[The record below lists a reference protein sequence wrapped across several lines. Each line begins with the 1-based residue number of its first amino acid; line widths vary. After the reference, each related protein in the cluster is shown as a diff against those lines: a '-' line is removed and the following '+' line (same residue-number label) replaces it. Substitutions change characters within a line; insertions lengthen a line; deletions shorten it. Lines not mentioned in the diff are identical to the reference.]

1 MKIGAL
7 SPTFPGAAALAMP
20 RVSPVVMRHRLASLL
35 LACSVVSVL
44 PACKDGPTIPGT
56 EIPDTDEN
64 RDILRV
70 LERYR
75 TSFVRRDAAGVL
87 STAHPSYYDTAGTD
101 DPTDD
106 IEYAELGPILRERL
120 AQLEAIRF
128 TIDYLEVNVV
138 DDRASVKVWID
149 ASFQLRGI
157 EDPQSGTVRVDG
169 RHTRKQDHAMFELVR
184 DGGAWRITKGL

>member
-1 MKIGAL
+1 MVGVGSL
-7 SPTFPGAAALAMP
+7 PG
-20 RVSPVVMRHRLASLL
+20 
-35 LACSVVSVL
+35 
-44 PACKDGPTIPGT
+44 CKDGPTIPGT

-75 TSFVRRDAAGVL
+75 TSFVRRDPAGVL

-106 IEYAELGPILRERL
+106 IEYSELGPILRERL

-128 TIDYLEVNVV
+128 TIDYLEINVV
-138 DDRASVKVWID
+138 DDRAAVKVWID

-157 EDPQSGTVRVDG
+157 VDPGSGEARVDG

-184 DGGAWRITKGL
+184 DDGAWRITKGL

>member
-1 MKIGAL
+1 
-7 SPTFPGAAALAMP
+7 
-20 RVSPVVMRHRLASLL
+20 
-35 LACSVVSVL
+35 
-44 PACKDGPTIPGT
+44 T
-56 EIPDTDEN
+56 EEN

-87 STAHPSYYDTAGTD
+87 ATAHPSYYDPAGTD

-106 IEYAELGPILRERL
+106 IEYSELGPILRDRL

-138 DDRASVKVWID
+138 QDRALVKVWID
-149 ASFQLRGI
+149 ASFQLRSI
-157 EDPQSGTVRVDG
+157 VDPETGLVRVEG
-169 RHTRKQDHAMFELVR
+169 
-184 DGGAWRITKGL
+184 